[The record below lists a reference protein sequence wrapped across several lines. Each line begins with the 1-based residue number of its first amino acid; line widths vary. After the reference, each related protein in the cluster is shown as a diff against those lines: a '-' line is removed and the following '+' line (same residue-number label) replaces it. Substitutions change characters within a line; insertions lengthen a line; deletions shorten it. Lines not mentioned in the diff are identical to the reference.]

1 MSRRKKVILQSDKDI
16 VFEYFRRIKDKDVP
30 GLLDLF
36 TDDAV
41 VYEPFSKADDDIQ
54 GKTTGLRGK
63 HAIEPFLGVVVMANE
78 GVEGI
83 ITIDKS
89 DEKTDGSKSKFTQ
102 ISAIVTFERGDR
114 ITARFTFELISPII
128 SNSDNNNMNINQNNM
143 NINQNE
149 KKIKS
154 LHIQFTN

>member
-1 MSRRKKVILQSDKDI
+1 MSRRKKVFLQSDRDI
-16 VFEYFRRIKDKDVP
+16 VFEYFRRIKDKDIP

-41 VYEPFSKADDDIQ
+41 VYEPFSKLDDIR
-54 GKTTGLRGK
+54 GKTAGLRGK
-63 HAIEPFLGVVVMANE
+63 HAIEPFLGVVVMANDGLE
-78 GVEGI
+78 DI
-83 ITIDKS
+83 IKIDKS
-89 DEKTDGSKSKFTQ
+89 DEKTDGPKNKSTQ
-102 ISAIVTFERGDR
+102 ISAIATFERGDK

-128 SNSDNNNMNINQNNM
+128 GNSNDNT

>member
-63 HAIEPFLGVVVMANE
+63 HAIEPFLGVVVMAND

-89 DEKTDGSKSKFTQ
+89 DEKQMVQKQVHSDL
-102 ISAIVTFERGDR
+102 AIVTFERGDR
-114 ITARFTFELISPII
+114 ITA
-128 SNSDNNNMNINQNNM
+128 D
-143 NINQNE
+143 
-149 KKIKS
+149 
-154 LHIQFTN
+154 HI

>member
-16 VFEYFRRIKDKDVP
+16 VFEYFRRIKAKDVP

-36 TDDAV
+36 TDYAV
-41 VYEPFSKADDDIQ
+41 VYEPFSKTVDDYIQ

-63 HAIEPFLGVVVMANE
+63 HAIEPFLGVVVMAND
-78 GVEGI
+78 GVEGV

-89 DEKTDGSKSKFTQ
+89 DEKADGSKSKSTQ
-102 ISAIVTFERGDR
+102 ISAIITFERGDR
-114 ITARFTFELISPII
+114 ITARFTFELISPTI
-128 SNSDNNNMNINQNNM
+128 NNRDYNMNINQNNM

>member
-1 MSRRKKVILQSDKDI
+1 MSRRKKVFLQSDRDI
-16 VFEYFRRIKDKDVP
+16 IFEYFRRIKDKDIP

-41 VYEPFSKADDDIQ
+41 VYEPFSKLDDIH
-54 GKTTGLRGK
+54 GKTAGLRGK
-63 HAIEPFLGVVVMANE
+63 HAIEPFLGVVVMANDGLE
-78 GVEGI
+78 DI
-83 ITIDKS
+83 IKIDKS
-89 DEKTDGSKSKFTQ
+89 DEKTDGPKNKSTQ
-102 ISAIVTFERGDR
+102 ISAIATFERGDK

-128 SNSDNNNMNINQNNM
+128 GNSNDNT

>member
-1 MSRRKKVILQSDKDI
+1 
-16 VFEYFRRIKDKDVP
+16 
-30 GLLDLF
+30 
-36 TDDAV
+36 
-41 VYEPFSKADDDIQ
+41 
-54 GKTTGLRGK
+54 
-63 HAIEPFLGVVVMANE
+63 MANE

-128 SNSDNNNMNINQNNM
+128 SNSDNNMNINQNNM